1 MVLGNIGF
9 GANPLRVGLIQALG
23 HFVIFQLH
31 PKDNGSY
38 MVGSCDRINEASG
51 VPTCATCGYR
61 TVPDFTSSAFR
72 LPKQRF
78 DVSCCYDGAII
89 VSDRFRILYHSL
101 GGSNM
106 IFASLPATAGF
117 FHLKCSNPISLNYT
131 AMGTRRSRPC
141 RGCDRYLDVV
151 GYTHVA
157 LEPSA
162 DLLDN
167 ELAFS
172 DWYFGSNNEASP
184 LMLCGHGFASAM
196 QSSGL
201 TGVDSFTPVGA

>member
-1 MVLGNIGF
+1 M
-9 GANPLRVGLIQALG
+9 
-23 HFVIFQLH
+23 IFQLH
-31 PKDNGSY
+31 AKDNGSY
-38 MVGSCDRINEASG
+38 MVGSCDRIDETSG
-51 VPTCATCGYR
+51 VPTCGTCGYR
-61 TVPDFTSSAFR
+61 TIPDFTSPAFR
-72 LPKQRF
+72 LRKQCF

-89 VSDRFRILYHSL
+89 VSDRFRTLYQSL

-106 IFASLPATAGF
+106 FFSGLPAVGF
-117 FHLKCSNPISLNYT
+117 YHLKCSKPISLDYT
-131 AMGTRRSRPC
+131 AMGTKRLRPC

-151 GYTHVA
+151 GYNHIA
-157 LEPSA
+157 LQSSA
-162 DLLDN
+162 DLPDN

-196 QSSGL
+196 QSSGF